1 MDKSLKLYW
10 DLYFETVSNDEMIR
24 EHSNP
29 IREFEKE
36 LIDGAILDI
45 GCGQSPFILDILKL
59 DKKIF
64 ALDNELFQL
73 KHLEN
78 RIRNFD
84 SESLKKC
91 TFLQSN
97 FPADNLPDTNYSLI
111 ILSNIL
117 HFYNIQECIEIGNL
131 IKTISIKG
139 TIIYIKVHSYKH
151 HANDPENPDNN
162 EYFKH
167 FFNRMDLDSVFN
179 KNDFETIY
187 FADVESVNSQNQ
199 IEFLEKW
206 LDRFLD
212 NNRIYNPVER
222 LAIKKE
228 YLQNKTEANFVL
240 MLKKK

>member
-131 IKTISIKG
+131 ILPFGKKTFISISF
-139 TIIYIKVHSYKH
+139 INS
-151 HANDPENPDNN
+151 ANRLQLIFYP
-162 EYFKH
+162 
-167 FFNRMDLDSVFN
+167 SV
-179 KNDFETIY
+179 
-187 FADVESVNSQNQ
+187 
-199 IEFLEKW
+199 
-206 LDRFLD
+206 
-212 NNRIYNPVER
+212 
-222 LAIKKE
+222 
-228 YLQNKTEANFVL
+228 
-240 MLKKK
+240 